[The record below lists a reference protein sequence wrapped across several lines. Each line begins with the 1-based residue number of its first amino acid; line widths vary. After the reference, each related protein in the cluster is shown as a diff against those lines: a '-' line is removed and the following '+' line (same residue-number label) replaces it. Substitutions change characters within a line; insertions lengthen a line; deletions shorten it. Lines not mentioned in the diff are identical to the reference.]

1 MFWIPQVNSMLYL
14 NSGIFLTSAAFIV
27 GTSGNHAV
35 GPTPG
40 EWRDNRRTSV
50 QITARSDYA
59 VRAALELA
67 IAYPER
73 LTIDRIVSEQDLPRK
88 FVEAIL
94 SQLRRSGI
102 VVTQRGCAGGYGL
115 ARSPKEITIGDIIRS
130 VDGPLAEIHGVRPHE
145 LSYEGVAEHVPAL
158 WVALRSSMRAVLDVV
173 TLQQLLGGKFPA
185 SVRRLGDADDAW
197 LPR

>member
-1 MFWIPQVNSMLYL
+1 M
-14 NSGIFLTSAAFIV
+14 
-27 GTSGNHAV
+27 
-35 GPTPG
+35 
-40 EWRDNRRTSV
+40 

-67 IAYPER
+67 VAYPER
-73 LTIDRIVSEQDLPRK
+73 LTIERIVTEQEMPRK

-102 VVTQRGCAGGYGL
+102 VQTQRGCAGGYSL
-115 ARSPKEITIGDIIRS
+115 ARSPKEITVGDIIRS

-145 LSYEGVAEHVPAL
+145 LDYQGVAEHLPTL

-173 TLQQLLGGKFPA
+173 TLQQLVAGRFPA
-185 SVRRLGDADDAW
+185 SVRRLGEVDDAW

>member
-1 MFWIPQVNSMLYL
+1 MVGFK
-14 NSGIFLTSAAFIV
+14 AAGGAVIV
-27 GTSGNHAV
+27 GF
-35 GPTPG
+35 PG
-40 EWRDNRRTSV
+40 GRAGLEEVSV

-67 IAYPER
+67 VAYPER
-73 LTIDRIVSEQDLPRK
+73 LAIDRIVAQQDLPRK

-94 SQLRRSGI
+94 GQLRRSGL

-115 ARSPKEITIGDIIRS
+115 AKPPKEITIGDIIRS

-145 LSYEGVAEHVPAL
+145 LDYDGVAEHVPAL